1 MDMMNVEFSAILILS
16 SHYFINKRLQ
26 QFCLK
31 KHVPRHIS
39 FDVKYDISYVTYVTK
54 LIING
59 SRIMRKFVSQVEN
72 EVMAADSVRFFFSK

>member
-39 FDVKYDISYVTYVTK
+39 FDVKYDISYVTYG
-54 LIING
+54 IY
-59 SRIMRKFVSQVEN
+59 
-72 EVMAADSVRFFFSK
+72 